1 MLELGQARAGA
12 GTVQSLVED
21 EPLLVVVDLG
31 SDLREPVGA
40 LGG

>member
-1 MLELGQARAGA
+1 MLKFREPRAGA
-12 GTVQSLVED
+12 GTVQSLVEN
-21 EPLLVVVDLG
+21 ESLLVVVDLG